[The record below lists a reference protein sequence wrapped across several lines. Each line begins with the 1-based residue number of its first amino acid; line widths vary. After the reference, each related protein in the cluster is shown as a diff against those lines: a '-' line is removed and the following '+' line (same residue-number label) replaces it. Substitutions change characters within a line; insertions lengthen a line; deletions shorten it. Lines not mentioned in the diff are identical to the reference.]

1 MDSQKFCLKWNN
13 YQNSVTSV
21 FDNLR
26 QDEELVDITL
36 CCEGHKIKAHR
47 MMLSACSPY
56 FRDLLKEN
64 PCQHPVFF
72 LKDTSYPDLAAV
84 VEFVYKGEVNVAQ
97 SQLGSFLKTAEMLQV
112 RGLTGDE
119 DEEPAA
125 QSQQQSSK
133 PSTPRG
139 PGRPANSASQQPHLN
154 SGLSNRPRPAS
165 PPVKRRRLSMSPDRT
180 GAAPA
185 APAPAPAAAPAVS
198 LPAALPPPPPQ
209 PLPPMSLS
217 AAPPATS
224 SLSTVHSD
232 SVGFRSAA
240 AGTARSEPPASPATE
255 EPRTPQS
262 APAGMSASR
271 DYGGIKVEKEEL
283 GEEDDESLEATF
295 SHVSN
300 FEASQFEGS
309 DHSAGSHDMS
319 GLLSRVSDQGMGDL
333 SAMAGPSEDGSS
345 QGVSG
350 PSTLGGGPRASTFS
364 RVCPIC
370 HKTLYSQPSFFCHM
384 TVHQGKTTCHQC
396 GRVLSSRQRL
406 RQHILS
412 RHGPKDRSGRSMYGL
427 APPAGWDVAVGAVRQ
442 TGGIAGQADGTAGQ
456 ADGAGT

>member
-345 QGVSG
+345 QGPRFRCVVCHQSFLSRAG
-350 PSTLGGGPRASTFS
+350 LSRHKAVHRGETGCPVCGRVFSNKYNLSVHMTAKHRPPAAAGGAGDAPLPPLPPSWPSPGLGGGPGGS
-364 RVCPIC
+364 
-370 HKTLYSQPSFFCHM
+370 
-384 TVHQGKTTCHQC
+384 G
-396 GRVLSSRQRL
+396 GGGSS
-406 RQHILS
+406 
-412 RHGPKDRSGRSMYGL
+412 SGL
-427 APPAGWDVAVGAVRQ
+427 Q
-442 TGGIAGQADGTAGQ
+442 
-456 ADGAGT
+456 

>member
-345 QGVSG
+345 QEPRCHRPVTAAS
-350 PSTLGGGPRASTFS
+350 STEPGAFQCHVCHRLYAHENSLRQHMKVHTGRT
-364 RVCPIC
+364 RCPIC
-370 HKTLYSQPSFFCHM
+370 
-384 TVHQGKTTCHQC
+384 
-396 GRVLSSRQRL
+396 GRVMARVTTLNEHMRTAHRN
-406 RQHILS
+406 
-412 RHGPKDRSGRSMYGL
+412 
-427 APPAGWDVAVGAVRQ
+427 VV
-442 TGGIAGQADGTAGQ
+442 GTAGSGP
-456 ADGAGT
+456 GAVGGGGTGGGFNTI

>member
-345 QGVSG
+345 QGVFRCDQCPQWFRTRKS
-350 PSTLGGGPRASTFS
+350 LGYHSA
-364 RVCPIC
+364 
-370 HKTLYSQPSFFCHM
+370 
-384 TVHQGKTTCHQC
+384 VHQGRTRCPVCHL
-396 GRVLSSRQRL
+396 VLSRKFAL
-406 RQHILS
+406 K
-412 RHGPKDRSGRSMYGL
+412 RHL
-427 APPAGWDVAVGAVRQ
+427 ASAHGCHSQEGVTPAGREGA
-442 TGGIAGQADGTAGQ
+442 AGSAMAPEEWPNLSFMEQSANAPR
-456 ADGAGT
+456 

>member
-1 MDSQKFCLKWNN
+1 
-13 YQNSVTSV
+13 
-21 FDNLR
+21 
-26 QDEELVDITL
+26 
-36 CCEGHKIKAHR
+36 
-47 MMLSACSPY
+47 MLSACSPY

-185 APAPAPAAAPAVS
+185 APAPAAAPAVS

-345 QGVSG
+345 QGGRPPPPPPPPASALSCQQCG
-350 PSTLGGGPRASTFS
+350 LTFKTPSRLSEHRSIHRG
-364 RVCPIC
+364 
-370 HKTLYSQPSFFCHM
+370 Q
-384 TVHQGKTTCHQC
+384 TTCPVC
-396 GRVLSSRQRL
+396 GYVFTRRTQMKSHL
-406 RQHILS
+406 RT
-412 RHGPKDRSGRSMYGL
+412 RHGL
-427 APPAGWDVAVGAVRQ
+427 E
-442 TGGIAGQADGTAGQ
+442 I
-456 ADGAGT
+456 